1 MHNRLVTQ
9 AAERVR
15 MVAAIA
21 HDLRT
26 PITALRLRVNAV
38 DEPLRG
44 RMSNDLS
51 RMSDMIGELLDFAR
65 IGGRKPQFSSV
76 DLSSLIGTCVASR
89 RDAGDD
95 VKMLDGESVIL
106 ATDAQLVSRAVEN
119 LIDNAVRYG
128 GQTRVSVQKSAK
140 WAMVQVDDE
149 GPGIPDHLLDR
160 AMKPFERLDMSRN
173 RQQGGTGLG
182 LSIVGDIAEALGARF
197 ELKNRRRGL
206 RAILALPIRGQNA
219 RSGFVVGLN

>member
-1 MHNRLVTQ
+1 M
-9 AAERVR
+9 
-15 MVAAIA
+15 
-21 HDLRT
+21 
-26 PITALRLRVNAV
+26 
-38 DEPLRG
+38 
-44 RMSNDLS
+44 
-51 RMSDMIGELLDFAR
+51 
-65 IGGRKPQFSSV
+65 
-76 DLSSLIGTCVASR
+76 R